1 MVRSLFIYTE
11 TLRRLLDDPTAE
23 LMRYRLKL
31 SFMSVVVLHED
42 PPATP
47 GDRLDVGQTSA
58 EKLKSL
64 SEAYYGRVEG
74 IVTSGMAVELS
85 DLRRQFSQAC
95 RHDHIRWEHSVK
107 LRNSPYSQIFQNE
120 AATAKQLLIKPDRVS
135 CTNYFMSIHYFRC
148 SVQMIRI
155 VKLDK
160 KESLKNTL
168 CPRCWG

>member
-1 MVRSLFIYTE
+1 
-11 TLRRLLDDPTAE
+11 
-23 LMRYRLKL
+23 MRYRLKL

-95 RHDHIRWEHSVK
+95 RHDHIRWEPHFF
-107 LRNSPYSQIFQNE
+107 IFYLFIFYFFIFYLFNF
-120 AATAKQLLIKPDRVS
+120 LFLFS
-135 CTNYFMSIHYFRC
+135 FCTVQRFNLYFR
-148 SVQMIRI
+148 SYVLYKNLYIII
-155 VKLDK
+155 VRHNR
-160 KESLKNTL
+160 SLFIVFIPPSLSLTTVKWTI
-168 CPRCWG
+168 

>member
-1 MVRSLFIYTE
+1 MLVIMVHFVCIYSE

-95 RHDHIRWEHSVK
+95 RHDHIRWEPLFFFLNFFFLNLVFVLYNALICISGVTRYK
-107 LRNSPYSQIFQNE
+107 KIDI
-120 AATAKQLLIKPDRVS
+120 LL
-135 CTNYFMSIHYFRC
+135 
-148 SVQMIRI
+148 
-155 VKLDK
+155 L
-160 KESLKNTL
+160 
-168 CPRCWG
+168 